1 VELGNR
7 HIGTWVVYCAI
18 YVVSFAGLSLFT
30 WGNLEERRPDHL
42 VDLLAKISGGA
53 FGIALFAGLSWEVIR
68 FMVLFAPI
76 LERKLIN
83 RGVELG
89 IEQGLEQGLEQGRK
103 EGVELGKGEERQR
116 WEAWIKRRDEAQ
128 ANNQP
133 FNEPSPSQE
142 D

>member
-89 IEQGLEQGLEQGRK
+89 IEQGLEQGRK
-103 EGVELGKGEERQR
+103 EGVELGKGEAHRK